1 MEVNRNIGLGSICSV
16 CKSPGWKAKFM
27 GGSNLSTVRK
37 KVYQTRL
44 YAALTQ
50 RTSRRNQLGSWV
62 LSTSPLSAPVST
74 ASCTAALLPAVGAER
89 SGSPPCDVGDSTRMA
104 PRGRKATRMPL
115 LGTLHV
121 TLGSECSGVWSV
133 SREL

>member
-16 CKSPGWKAKFM
+16 CKSPGWKARFT
-27 GGSNLSTVRK
+27 GGSNLSMVRK

-50 RTSRRNQLGSWV
+50 RTSRRNQPGTWV
-62 LSTSPLSAPVST
+62 LSTSPLSAPVSA
-74 ASCTAALLPAVGAER
+74 ASCTAALLPAVGTER
-89 SGSPPCDVGDSTRMA
+89 SGSPPCVVGDSTRVA
-104 PRGRKATRMPL
+104 AQGRKTTRLPL

-121 TLGSECSGVWSV
+121 TLGSECSGIWGV